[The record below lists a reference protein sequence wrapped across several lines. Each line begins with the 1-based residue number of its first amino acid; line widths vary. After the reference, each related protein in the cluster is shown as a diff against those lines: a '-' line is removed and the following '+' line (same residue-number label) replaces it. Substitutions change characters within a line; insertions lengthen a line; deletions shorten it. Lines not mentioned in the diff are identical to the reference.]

1 MYTPL
6 GSSGPNSPN
15 SNEPHESITLS
26 ACIIHA
32 VNDLAPYPEGAK
44 KDPFMYWDNDEDEIS
59 AAVALIKRYVIV
71 IVPFVIFVM
80 LCKNFMLRDNN
91 YYTF

>member
-1 MYTPL
+1 MYAPL
-6 GSSGPNSPN
+6 GTSASNSQTAA
-15 SNEPHESITLS
+15 EAHESITLS

-44 KDPFMYWDNDEDEIS
+44 KDPFMYWDNEDEIS

-71 IVPFVIFVM
+71 IVPFVIFV
-80 LCKNFMLRDNN
+80 LICKNFVLCDNN

>member
-44 KDPFMYWDNDEDEIS
+44 KDPFMYWDNEDEIS

-71 IVPFVIFVM
+71 IVPFLIFVM
-80 LCKNFMLRDNN
+80 LCKNVMLRDNN

>member
-1 MYTPL
+1 MYAPL

-32 VNDLAPYPEGAK
+32 VNDLAPYPEGEK
-44 KDPFMYWDNDEDEIS
+44 KDPFMYWDNEDDIS

-71 IVPFVIFVM
+71 VVPFVIFVL
-80 LCKNFMLRDNN
+80 LCKNFILRDNN
-91 YYTF
+91 DYTF

>member
-1 MYTPL
+1 MYAPI
-6 GSSGPNSPN
+6 GSSGPNSPDN
-15 SNEPHESITLS
+15 NEAHESITLS

-44 KDPFMYWDNDEDEIS
+44 KDPFMYWDNEDEIT

-71 IVPFVIFVM
+71 IVPFVIFVL
-80 LCKNFMLRDNN
+80 LCKNFVLCDNN

>member
-1 MYTPL
+1 MYAPI
-6 GSSGPNSPN
+6 GSSGPNSPDN
-15 SNEPHESITLS
+15 NEAHESITLS

-32 VNDLAPYPEGAK
+32 VNDLSPYPEGAMK
-44 KDPFMYWDNDEDEIS
+44 EPFMYWDNEDEMT

-71 IVPFVIFVM
+71 IVLFVIFVM
-80 LCKNFMLRDNN
+80 LCKNFVLRDNN

>member
-1 MYTPL
+1 MYAPI
-6 GSSGPNSPN
+6 GSSGPNFPDSK
-15 SNEPHESITLS
+15 EAHESITLS

-32 VNDLAPYPEGAK
+32 VNDLAPYPEGSK
-44 KDPFMYWDNDEDEIS
+44 KDPFMYWDNEDEIA

-71 IVPFVIFVM
+71 IVPFVIFVL

>member
-32 VNDLAPYPEGAK
+32 VNDIKPYPLGAK
-44 KDPFMYWDNDEDEIS
+44 LEPFMYWDAEDGAS
-59 AAVALIKRYVIV
+59 AALALIKRYVVVTISFAILV
-71 IVPFVIFVM
+71 F
-80 LCKNFMLRDNN
+80 L
-91 YYTF
+91 

>member
-44 KDPFMYWDNDEDEIS
+44 KDPFMYWDNEDEIT

-71 IVPFVIFVM
+71 IVPFLIFVM
-80 LCKNFMLRDNN
+80 LCKNVMLRDNN

>member
-44 KDPFMYWDNDEDEIS
+44 KDPFMYWDNEDEIS

-71 IVPFVIFVM
+71 IVPFLIFVI
-80 LCKNFMLRDNN
+80 LCKNVMLRDNN
-91 YYTF
+91 YYTC

>member
-1 MYTPL
+1 
-6 GSSGPNSPN
+6 
-15 SNEPHESITLS
+15 
-26 ACIIHA
+26 
-32 VNDLAPYPEGAK
+32 
-44 KDPFMYWDNDEDEIS
+44 MYWDNEDEIS

-71 IVPFVIFVM
+71 IVPFVIFVL

>member
-1 MYTPL
+1 MYAPI
-6 GSSGPNSPN
+6 GRSGPKSPDN
-15 SNEPHESITLS
+15 NEAHESITLS

-32 VNDLAPYPEGAK
+32 VNDLSPYPEGAMK
-44 KDPFMYWDNDEDEIS
+44 EPFMYWDNEDEMT

-71 IVPFVIFVM
+71 IVPFVIFV
-80 LCKNFMLRDNN
+80 LICKNFVLCDNN